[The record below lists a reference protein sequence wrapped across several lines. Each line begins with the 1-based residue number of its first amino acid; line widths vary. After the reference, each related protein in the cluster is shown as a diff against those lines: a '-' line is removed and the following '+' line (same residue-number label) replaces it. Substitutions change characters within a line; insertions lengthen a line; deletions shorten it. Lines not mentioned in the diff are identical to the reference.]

1 MQTTELA
8 NPQQKCLSQITRTV
22 AASDKSEVIPELRAR
37 FTQVWN
43 DEDLETLMDHM
54 RDDCTFMASIETD
67 VEGSL
72 RVGRADVRKGFPTY
86 GSGI

>member
-1 MQTTELA
+1 M
-8 NPQQKCLSQITRTV
+8 
-22 AASDKSEVIPELRAR
+22 
-37 FTQVWN
+37 WN